1 LSISG
6 LLIGIS
12 NSGVW
17 KSYTLKTTFHG
28 KAMFSNIRVLSDSY
42 INRLKSFTT
51 TKRKENR
58 VKEYAAQLPESDPL
72 RTIIARWFLKIMSM
86 QLKNEFYVALVELG
100 IVADRSLTLYEL
112 KLFTLGVPGLV
123 FSDDPSV
130 ASSINPFRMENMQS
144 KEKQAA
150 LVKESITV
158 SLASLS
164 ADPSIDVPG
173 YVNLIYSPDYYCTI
187 RHRSQVQSSIT
198 WLMSR
203 DIMMPWRE

>member
-1 LSISG
+1 
-6 LLIGIS
+6 
-12 NSGVW
+12 
-17 KSYTLKTTFHG
+17 
-28 KAMFSNIRVLSDSY
+28 MFSNIRVLSDSY
-42 INRLKSFTT
+42 INRLMSFTT
-51 TKRKENR
+51 AKRKENR

-86 QLKNEFYVALVELG
+86 KQYEFYVALLELG
-100 IVADRSLTLYEL
+100 IVADRSLTLDEL

-123 FSDDPSV
+123 SSDDPSV

-164 ADPSIDVPG
+164 ADPPIDVPG